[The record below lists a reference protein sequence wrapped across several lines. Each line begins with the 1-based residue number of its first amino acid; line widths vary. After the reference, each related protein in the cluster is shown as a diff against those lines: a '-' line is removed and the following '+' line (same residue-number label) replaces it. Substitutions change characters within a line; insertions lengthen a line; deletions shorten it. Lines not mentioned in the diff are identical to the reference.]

1 MSAAQTFTYPPC
13 RLMAGSQEALDAAMA
28 RFAQIEPDDVRL
40 AESSGWSP
48 KRTTLGRAEPVAG
61 VGTFSGRERRTITFA
76 PSSRPGWWIRR
87 TDQPEQLD
95 TSVDIANLWTSARN
109 LVLRSGSPH
118 NYLRMVEHIVAL
130 KGGLGLDNVVIET
143 NSGDPPLFDESSSP
157 LVDAVRRAGIVETGD
172 DATYITVREPLAFS
186 CRRGSFL
193 LFLPDDGSRRLRL
206 DVAISW
212 NTVIGDQR
220 VVFDVTPETFAHGAF
235 ARTNATH
242 RQYLLAK
249 TVGLL
254 FADTRNLGYNKKN
267 ILIHGRRALPRR
279 KAGQVPRAGVAPR
292 HSRPAGRALPHGR
305 RQVRGHGG
313 ELPRRP
319 HGGLRRSPHALQ
331 KRPACPYMK
340 RSTIHS
346 RLFARARRVIPGGVN
361 SPVRA
366 FNGVGGVPIF
376 VESGS
381 GARVRTADGRLLDDY
396 CCSWG
401 AMILGHAREEVVE
414 ATARA
419 AAGGSTF

>member
-220 VVFDVTPETFAHGAF
+220 VVFDVTPETFAYGAY

-242 RQYLLAK
+242 RQYQLAWAF
-249 TVGLL
+249 GWL

-267 ILIHGRRALPRR
+267 ILIHGRRWYGEPRFPAERPGKFLEPVWHRATLDLLAALSLTGGDRFV
-279 KAGQVPRAGVAPR
+279 GTVVSFRAGHTEDCDA
-292 HSRPAGRALPHGR
+292 
-305 RQVRGHGG
+305 
-313 ELPRRP
+313 
-319 HGGLRRSPHALQ
+319 
-331 KRPACPYMK
+331 
-340 RSTIHS
+340 
-346 RLFARARRVIPGGVN
+346 
-361 SPVRA
+361 
-366 FNGVGGVPIF
+366 
-376 VESGS
+376 
-381 GARVRTADGRLLDDY
+381 VRTLYRKDLLVR
-396 CCSWG
+396 
-401 AMILGHAREEVVE
+401 I
-414 ATARA
+414 
-419 AAGGSTF
+419 

>member
-235 ARTNATH
+235 ARTDATH

-267 ILIHGRRALPRR
+267 ILIHGRRWYGEPRFPAERPGKFLEPVWHRATLDLLAALSLTGGDRFV
-279 KAGQVPRAGVAPR
+279 GTVVSFRAGHTEDCDA
-292 HSRPAGRALPHGR
+292 
-305 RQVRGHGG
+305 
-313 ELPRRP
+313 
-319 HGGLRRSPHALQ
+319 
-331 KRPACPYMK
+331 
-340 RSTIHS
+340 
-346 RLFARARRVIPGGVN
+346 
-361 SPVRA
+361 
-366 FNGVGGVPIF
+366 
-376 VESGS
+376 
-381 GARVRTADGRLLDDY
+381 VRTLYRKDLL
-396 CCSWG
+396 
-401 AMILGHAREEVVE
+401 ARI
-414 ATARA
+414 
-419 AAGGSTF
+419 